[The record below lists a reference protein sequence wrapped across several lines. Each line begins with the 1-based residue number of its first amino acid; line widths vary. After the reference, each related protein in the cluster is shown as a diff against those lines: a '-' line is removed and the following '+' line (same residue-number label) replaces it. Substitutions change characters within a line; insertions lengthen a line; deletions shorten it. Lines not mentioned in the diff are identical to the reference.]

1 MFKTKKMPEPKTK
14 RCSKCGKEKPVGC
27 FTKNSYNKDGLNDSC
42 KECKHQFENSYKR
55 NRRIHLCDIDPQNS
69 RAGID
74 SWQQIDS
81 VLREMAESQ
90 IAIDRENAALEKR
103 LGLVKSYSD
112 EIIEPIF
119 SHQIALRAMLETF
132 FKKELSKTKTTR
144 RRFKFGNIF
153 WHKGK
158 IKIKL
163 NTVLAENRMN
173 KP

>member
-1 MFKTKKMPEPKTK
+1 MPEPKTK
-14 RCSKCGKEKPVGC
+14 RCSKCGKEKPADC
-27 FTKNSYNKDGLNDSC
+27 FTKNSHTKDGLNGSC

-55 NRRIHLCDIDPQNS
+55 NRRIRPCDIDPQNS
-69 RAGID
+69 RIGINN
-74 SWQQIDS
+74 WQQIDS

-90 IAIDRENAALEKR
+90 VVINRENAILEKR

-119 SHQIALRAMLETF
+119 SHQIALRTILEIF

-144 RRFKFGNIF
+144 RQFKFGNIF

-158 IKIKL
+158 ISIKL
-163 NTVLAENRMN
+163 NTELAGNRME